1 MIWRDLS
8 IKLLVV
14 VMGFLFV
21 LPAVAAVGLSGMKLS
36 PIIYEPGKTIV
47 NHYTILGTDLETSV
61 YLEGYLS
68 KYVTLSEVSDNEFDM
83 TIQFPDEYLPQ
94 GSYTFSMGVS
104 EVPPADADSGSIN
117 SLTSVSKTF
126 LVEVYSMD
134 KEIIASLE
142 SPSVNVDNPVIFK
155 LNVESKTYSD
165 INAVKGEITIF
176 NKRNE
181 SVGKVFTKEKSLK
194 ALSSETLS
202 AVFDTT
208 GLLPGEYS
216 AKAVV
221 FYDEKQKEASST
233 FKIGN
238 MDIIIKNYT
247 SLFQPGFNEFNVNV
261 VNNWGDS
268 LRNVYVKLFVNGQ
281 ELLQTPSIDL
291 APWQEGEL
299 KSLLKVDLN
308 PGIYDGLIQVFFEG
322 EMKEEK
328 VKISVFVPVTEQIPG
343 TEESSGNEY
352 LFVVLMSLIF
362 VIVLVLI
369 ILAVFA
375 TKRRKRKDD
384 EI

>member
-1 MIWRDLS
+1 MIWRH
-8 IKLLVV
+8 LLTLFVV
-14 VMGFLFV
+14 ILFV
-21 LPAVAAVGLSGMKLS
+21 LPAAAAVGLSGMKLS

-47 NHYTILGTDLETSV
+47 NHYTILGTNLETSV
-61 YLEGYLS
+61 YLEGGLS
-68 KYVTLSEVSDNEFDM
+68 EYVTLSEVSGNEFDM

-104 EVPPADADSGSIN
+104 EVPPADADKGGVN

-126 LVEVYSMD
+126 FIEVYSMEKD
-134 KEIIASLE
+134 IVASLE
-142 SPSVNVDNPVIFK
+142 SLSVNVGKPVIFK
-155 LNVESKTYSD
+155 LNVNSKTYSD
-165 INAVKGEITIF
+165 IEAIKGEITIF

-181 SVGKVFTKEKSLK
+181 SVGKVFTKEKPLK

-202 AVFDTT
+202 AVFDTA

-221 FYDEKQKEASST
+221 FYDGKQKEVSST

-238 MDIIIKNYT
+238 MDVIVKNYT
-247 SLFQPGFNEFNVNV
+247 SLFQPGFNDFNVV
-261 VNNWGDS
+261 VINNWGDS

-291 APWQEGEL
+291 APWQEREL
-299 KSLLKVDLN
+299 KSILKVDLE
-308 PGIYDGLIQVFFEG
+308 PGIYEGLIQVFFEG

-328 VKISVFVPVTEQIPG
+328 VKISVFVPVMEQVPG
-343 TEESSGNEY
+343 VSEGSNNGY
-352 LFVVLMSLIF
+352 LFVVLMSVIF
-362 VIVLVLI
+362 VIVFVLI

-375 TKRRKRKDD
+375 TKKRKRRE